1 MHFFSKQKNRCFLAA
16 GLSLFIVALLFLL
29 LATPS
34 NAYDVV
40 IAWDANSEPDLAGYV
55 LYVDD
60 GTTQMPYEYV
70 DDYPLENIDPEN
82 PRAKIADLQNDT
94 AYYFVVTA
102 YDTDGNESDY
112 SNEICVM
119 NGQKCPDSYLASR
132 NDSSANGGSGGGGG
146 GGCFISTSHNSQ
158 YNNSM
163 PTNQN
168 ILLLLMFLAVPGSVY
183 VFAFIKSTMT

>member
-1 MHFFSKQKNRCFLAA
+1 LPPA
-16 GLSLFIVALLFLL
+16 GGSSAWIVALLLLL
-29 LATPS
+29 LAAP
-34 NAYDVV
+34 AAGYDVT
-40 IAWDANSEPDLAGYV
+40 IAWDPNSEANLAGYV

-60 GTTQMPYEYV
+60 GTTTMPYEYV
-70 DDYPLENIDPEN
+70 DDYPLKNIDPEN
-82 PRAKIADLQNDT
+82 PRAKITDLQEDI

-146 GGCFISTSHNSQ
+146 GGCFISASHNSQ
-158 YNNSM
+158 NDNSM
-163 PTNQN
+163 PANQD

-183 VFAFIKSTMT
+183 VFAFIKATMT